1 MIAIGAAVNNHG
13 CPNCFLGEYE
23 MTKITG
29 VMRGS
34 LSDRAGIKKGDML
47 LSVNGHN
54 IKDVLDYRFYIC
66 EEKLKIIVARGEDEV
81 SFHIKKDEY
90 DDIGLLFETYL
101 MDEKRRCA
109 NNCVFCFI
117 DQNPKGM
124 RETIY
129 FKDDDTRLSFLQ
141 GNYITMTNLTETDID
156 RIVEMKTSPVNISVH
171 TTNPELRVKMLRNKN
186 AGKCLDYLKKLCD
199 GKIDVNAQ
207 IVLCKGINDGEEL
220 ERTMRELY
228 SFENIKSTAIVP
240 AGLTKY
246 REGLCPLELFSKEDS
261 ARVIAQVSAFS
272 EKSRKERGTG
282 LFYCSDEFYL
292 RAGLPL
298 PDEAF
303 YDGYPQ
309 FENGVGMIT
318 SVKTE
323 FERALCTYEGTP
335 VKQELSIATGYAAF
349 DFISAL
355 AEKVSARFPQIKINV
370 YKIRNDFF
378 GESVTVAGLIT
389 GKDLLNQLSGKP
401 LGQRLLITESM
412 LRHGGDLFLC
422 GTGIDELSEKLN
434 IKITPCPNDGY
445 GIFDNIVGN

>member
-1 MIAIGAAVNNHG
+1 MPA
-13 CPNCFLGEYE
+13 
-23 MTKITG
+23 
-29 VMRGS
+29 
-34 LSDRAGIKKGDML
+34 RAFFKG
-47 LSVNGHN
+47 GF
-54 IKDVLDYRFYIC
+54 R
-66 EEKLKIIVARGEDEV
+66 ARN
-81 SFHIKKDEY
+81 
-90 DDIGLLFETYL
+90 
-101 MDEKRRCA
+101 R
-109 NNCVFCFI
+109 
-117 DQNPKGM
+117 
-124 RETIY
+124 
-129 FKDDDTRLSFLQ
+129 
-141 GNYITMTNLTETDID
+141 
-156 RIVEMKTSPVNISVH
+156 
-171 TTNPELRVKMLRNKN
+171 
-186 AGKCLDYLKKLCD
+186 
-199 GKIDVNAQ
+199 
-207 IVLCKGINDGEEL
+207 
-220 ERTMRELY
+220 
-228 SFENIKSTAIVP
+228 
-240 AGLTKY
+240 
-246 REGLCPLELFSKEDS
+246 
-261 ARVIAQVSAFS
+261 QVSAFPKKAG
-272 EKSRKERGTG
+272 KSANRA
-282 LFYCSDEFYL
+282 FYCSDEFYL

-422 GTGIDELSEKLN
+422 ERE
-434 IKITPCPNDGY
+434 
-445 GIFDNIVGN
+445 